1 LSRLIAS
8 LLAFFFRLLYN
19 QFAWAYNLVAQTVS
33 VGMWYQWVF
42 TALPYL
48 DQGPVLELGFG
59 TGRLLDKLNS
69 QGTDVIG
76 IDQSMSMAR
85 LARSSLRKKGI
96 FPKLVNG
103 SVQNLPFG
111 DDSFQRIASTFPS
124 PYILERQT
132 WLEIWR
138 VLSPGGSVVIIPTAW
153 ITGKSSLYR
162 LAARLFRATR
172 PSPTTENEMDI
183 EFGEFQ
189 RFLQTAGFIVR
200 QLIIALPQSKVLCI
214 LAEKPL

>member
-1 LSRLIAS
+1 LIRLFGS
-8 LLAFFFRLLYN
+8 LLTFFFRLLYN
-19 QFAWAYNLVAQTVS
+19 QFSWAYDWVAQTVS
-33 VGMWYQWVF
+33 LGLWYQWVY

-59 TGRLLDKLNS
+59 TGKLLDKLN
-69 QGTDVIG
+69 GHGIDVIG

-85 LARSSLRKKGI
+85 LAQSSLRKKAI

-103 SVQNLPFG
+103 SVQNLPFY
-111 DDSFQRIASTFPS
+111 DRSFYRITSTFPA
-124 PYILERQT
+124 PYILETQT

-153 ITGKSSLYR
+153 ITGKTVWYR

-172 PSPTTENEMDI
+172 QSPSTENELII
-183 EFGEFQ
+183 EFDEFQ

-200 QLIIALPQSKVLCI
+200 QQIIVLPESKVLCI
-214 LAEKPL
+214 LAEKPQ